1 MNGKV
6 AEKMNSTGVRLP
18 FGIPLDLGIVAVM
31 MFIWGLGEGLFIY
44 FYPLTLQRWEIDSV
58 QIGAVLSLLG
68 IGMALVQAPAG
79 YLSDRFGTRPLI
91 RAACILGVIAA
102 MIMAVANSL
111 LFFIAG
117 MIAYSL
123 TSFIDSPINS
133 YVTAM
138 RGNWSTQRGMTFV
151 SGSFVLGSIVGPM
164 LGGRIGQTA
173 GLSTVFQYSAGLFTL
188 ATVIVFFARRPEIR
202 QETQERGAP
211 VIRSL
216 ANPRFI
222 GLLVIIFFSIIAIS
236 MPLQLTSVYLQE
248 VHHLSLQQIGITG
261 TFAGLG
267 TAVFLFALGS
277 LRAPVGMIA
286 GQLIIGL
293 FCLSMWHGQSA
304 VVFYAGYLFLG
315 GYRLYRSMAMA
326 AVQPLV
332 KTSDLGLAYGLVDTG
347 NALAVILAPLV
358 AGFLYDYKPESVY
371 TVSLIALVVTITITA
386 YWMRQKHEVVV
397 PS

>member
-1 MNGKV
+1 MNTT
-6 AEKMNSTGVRLP
+6 AVRLP
-18 FGIPLDLGIVAVM
+18 FGIPLDIGILTVTQ
-31 MFIWGLGEGLFIY
+31 FIWGLGEGLFIY
-44 FYPLTLQRWEIDSV
+44 FYPLALQRWETDPV

-68 IGMALVQAPAG
+68 ISMALVQAPAG

-91 RAACILGVIAA
+91 RAAYILGVIAA
-102 MIMAVANSL
+102 VMMAMANSL
-111 LFFIAG
+111 PFFIVG
-117 MIAYSL
+117 LIAYSL
-123 TSFIDSPINS
+123 TSFIDSPMNS

-138 RGNWSTQRGMTFV
+138 RGSWSAQRGMTFV

-164 LGGRIGQTA
+164 LGGWIGQTA

-188 ATVIVFFARRPEIR
+188 ATVIAFFARRPVIR
-202 QETQERGAP
+202 QETHESGTP
-211 VIRSL
+211 VIKPL
-216 ANPRFI
+216 ANPRFVT
-222 GLLVIIFFSIIAIS
+222 LLVLIFFTITAIS

-248 VHHLSLQQIGITG
+248 VHHLSLQQIGMTG

-267 TAVFLFALGS
+267 TAVFLFVLGS

-293 FCLSMWHGQSA
+293 FCLSMWHGKSA

-332 KTSDLGLAYGLVDTG
+332 KTSNIGFAYGLVDTG
-347 NALAVILAPLV
+347 NALAVILAPLA

-371 TVSLIALVVTITITA
+371 SVSLIALVVTITLTA
-386 YWMRQKHEVVV
+386 FLMRQKHEVVV

>member
-1 MNGKV
+1 MNRKV
-6 AEKMNSTGVRLP
+6 GGKMNSTGGRLP

-44 FYPLTLQRWEIDSV
+44 FYPLSLQRWEIDSV

-68 IGMALVQAPAG
+68 ISMALVQAPAG

-91 RAACILGVIAA
+91 RAACILGIIAA

-111 LFFIAG
+111 PFFIVG
-117 MIAYSL
+117 LIAYSL
-123 TSFIDSPINS
+123 TSFIDSPMNS

-138 RGNWSTQRGMTFV
+138 RGDWSTQRGMTFV

-164 LGGRIGQTA
+164 LGGWIGQTA

-188 ATVIVFFARRPEIR
+188 ATVIVFFARRPVIR

-211 VIRSL
+211 VIKPL
-216 ANPRFI
+216 ANPRFVT
-222 GLLVIIFFSIIAIS
+222 LLVLIFFTIIAIS
-236 MPLQLTSVYLQE
+236 MPLQLTSVYLQQ
-248 VHHLSLQQIGITG
+248 VHHLSLQQIGLTG

-267 TAVFLFALGS
+267 TAVLLFALGS
-277 LRAPVGMIA
+277 LRAPFGMVA

-293 FCLSMWHGQSA
+293 FCLSMWHGQSV
-304 VVFYAGYLFLG
+304 VVFYVGYMFLG

-326 AVQPLV
+326 AVQPLI
-332 KTSDLGLAYGLVDTG
+332 KTSDLGLAFGLVNTG
-347 NALAVILAPLV
+347 NALAVILAPLL

-371 TVSLIALVVTITITA
+371 SVSLIALVVTITITT

>member
-1 MNGKV
+1 MNT
-6 AEKMNSTGVRLP
+6 TGVRLP
-18 FGIPLDLGIVAVM
+18 FGIPLDLGILAVM

-44 FYPLTLQRWEIDSV
+44 FYPLSLQRWEIDSV

-68 IGMALVQAPAG
+68 ISMALVQAPAG

-117 MIAYSL
+117 LIAYSL
-123 TSFIDSPINS
+123 TSFINSPINS

-138 RGNWSTQRGMTFV
+138 RGNWSAQRGMTFV
-151 SGSFVLGSIVGPM
+151 SGSFVLGSIVSPM
-164 LGGRIGQTA
+164 LGGWIGQTA
-173 GLSTVFQYSAGLFTL
+173 GLSTIFQYSAGLFTL
-188 ATVIVFFARRPEIR
+188 ATVIVFFARRPVIR
-202 QETQERGAP
+202 QETQESRAP

-216 ANPRFI
+216 ANPRFVT
-222 GLLVIIFFSIIAIS
+222 LLVLIFFTIIAIN

-267 TAVFLFALGS
+267 TAVILFALGS
-277 LRAPVGMIA
+277 MRAPVGMIS

-293 FCLSMWHGQSA
+293 FCLSMWYGQSE

-347 NALAVILAPLV
+347 NALAVILAPLA

-371 TVSLIALVVTITITA
+371 SVSLIALVVTITITA
-386 YWMRQKHEVVV
+386 YWMRQKHEVIV